1 MPAESASL
9 EVAVTLAGVSGLQAL
24 LTGVANSPVSWM
36 TGHLL
41 ERETTQPDNDELGFH
56 QFFHVDGDA
65 ATRRKILSDFV
76 NVAALATATVW
87 SMLVAAIILFALGVV
102 AYQLDEGG
110 WVLGCALTIIAVL
123 IAVAVLLSKAG
134 RGKVGRYPLDE
145 RGPREMGRLRLVV
158 ARYWQNLA
166 SPDTLTPYR
175 TVALIANLFAVV
187 VAAVLA

>member
-1 MPAESASL
+1 
-9 EVAVTLAGVSGLQAL
+9 
-24 LTGVANSPVSWM
+24 
-36 TGHLL
+36 
-41 ERETTQPDNDELGFH
+41 
-56 QFFHVDGDA
+56 
-65 ATRRKILSDFV
+65 
-76 NVAALATATVW
+76 
-87 SMLVAAIILFALGVV
+87 
-102 AYQLDEGG
+102 
-110 WVLGCALTIIAVL
+110 VLGCALTIIAVL

-145 RGPREMGRLRLVV
+145 RGPREVGRLRLVV